1 MEVDKIYLGD
11 CLDGLH
17 SLPDKSIDLIVTDP
31 PFELSN
37 ATGAGAFG
45 RSNRAYHAEIDHL
58 QSGISDAVLNEM
70 VRVCKKPNMYIFCS
84 KDQLPQLLNFAVSHK
99 LSYDLLCWH
108 KTNPVPTCHNKYL
121 SDTEYIVFM
130 RKGAN
135 VYGTYETKRK
145 YFITKCNAE
154 DKKKWN
160 HPTIKPLSLLQTLI
174 GNSLPPERER
184 ERDGLSGPFVV
195 LDPYIGSGSTAIA
208 AIRCGVHYLGWEIN
222 PDYYK
227 TALNRIELEGKQ
239 LELF

>member
-1 MEVDKIYLGD
+1 MELDKIYLGD
-11 CLDGLH
+11 CLEGLR
-17 SLPDKSIDLIVTDP
+17 SLPDKCIDLIVTDP

-45 RSNRAYHAEIDHL
+45 RSNRTYHAEIDHL
-58 QSGISDAVLNEM
+58 QSGISDVVLNEM

-84 KDQLPQLLNFAVSHK
+84 KDQLLQFLNFAVSHK

-121 SDTEYIVFM
+121 SDTEYIIFM

-145 YFITKCNAE
+145 YFISKCNAE
-154 DKKKWN
+154 DKKMWN
-160 HPTIKPLSLLQTLI
+160 HPTIKPLSILQTLI

-184 ERDGLSGPFVV
+184 ERERRP
-195 LDPYIGSGSTAIA
+195 
-208 AIRCGVHYLGWEIN
+208 E
-222 PDYYK
+222 
-227 TALNRIELEGKQ
+227 
-239 LELF
+239 